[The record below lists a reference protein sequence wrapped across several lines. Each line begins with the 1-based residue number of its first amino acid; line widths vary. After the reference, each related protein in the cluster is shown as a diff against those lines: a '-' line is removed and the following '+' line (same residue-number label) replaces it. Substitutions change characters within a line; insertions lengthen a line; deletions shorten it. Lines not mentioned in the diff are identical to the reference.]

1 MLQRQT
7 NRTAAPP
14 RPLLQRFRAAF
25 AAAASPKRQ
34 QNPSAP
40 DATTPAPL
48 DVERARLRA
57 DGYNEQEASDI
68 LVAAWITFDAQQRSR
83 APWMDFSSPA
93 PASLASLFEP
103 LPRRVPAHLPEN
115 LPTPNS
121 TCSSCVLAGSTRIY
135 ARKRT
140 APRSPRRL
148 PSALRHLSRNFAAP
162 RATTRRRSA
171 RPTCRRRRSKAF
183 RFWACHRARARCQ
196 ALCASARSREASPP
210 QG

>member
-68 LVAAWITFDAQQRSR
+68 LVAAWITFDAQQRRR

-93 PASLASLFEP
+93 PAPASVASLFEP
-103 LPRRVPAHLPEN
+103 LPRRVPAHLPEKLTDAKFDMLVVLIGQIDSDLRAQEN
-115 LPTPNS
+115 RAEKPPTLAERIAAFIAELRSPTRNDPTPQ
-121 TCSSCVLAGSTRIY
+121 R
-135 ARKRT
+135 
-140 APRSPRRL
+140 APDVPPSPV
-148 PSALRHLSRNFAAP
+148 
-162 RATTRRRSA
+162 
-171 RPTCRRRRSKAF
+171 
-183 RFWACHRARARCQ
+183 
-196 ALCASARSREASPP
+196 
-210 QG
+210 

>member
-7 NRTAAPP
+7 NRTAASP

-25 AAAASPKRQ
+25 AAAASPKRPL
-34 QNPSAP
+34 NPPAT

-68 LVAAWITFDAQQRSR
+68 LVAAWITFDVQQRSR

-103 LPRRVPAHLPEN
+103 LPRRVPAHLPERLTDAKFDMLVVFIGRIDSELRAQEN
-115 LPTPNS
+115 RAEKPPTLAERIAAFIAELRSPTRNDPTPQ
-121 TCSSCVLAGSTRIY
+121 R
-135 ARKRT
+135 
-140 APRSPRRL
+140 AP
-148 PSALRHLSRNFAAP
+148 AV
-162 RATTRRRSA
+162 
-171 RPTCRRRRSKAF
+171 
-183 RFWACHRARARCQ
+183 
-196 ALCASARSREASPP
+196 PP
-210 QG
+210 PPV